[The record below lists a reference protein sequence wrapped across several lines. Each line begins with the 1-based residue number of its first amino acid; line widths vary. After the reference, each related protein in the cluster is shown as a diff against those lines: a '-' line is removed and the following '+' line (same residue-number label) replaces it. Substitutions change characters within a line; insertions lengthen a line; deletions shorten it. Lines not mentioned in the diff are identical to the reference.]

1 MDVPLPST
9 RRRERAW
16 RRYGWGA
23 LVSLGVAAA
32 AAYVVQLEPRL
43 ESVERTGIWLGTVE
57 RSPLVVRVHGSGT
70 LRPASVRWLTVES
83 SGRVE
88 EVLIKP
94 GAPVEPLTPVVRLE
108 NLDLEL
114 QAAQAQRE
122 VRDAQVRALTLERQ
136 SARERLELAA
146 ELASL
151 DAASGDAERRA
162 RAYAEGPGLVSQLD
176 SDQALEKAD
185 ELRRRRAL
193 AQQRVDLLGQL
204 APRELAT
211 LREQSAELRRVREVR
226 RELVD
231 RLLVRA
237 ATTGILQDV
246 LVELGQWVVPGTAV
260 AKVIVDRQ
268 LQAELRVPAEQAG
281 AIAVGQAASISTG
294 FGGPSNARIAG
305 VVRRIAPAA
314 SQGNVLVEIALTGAL
329 PENARPDQNVD
340 GSIETEHTDTTL
352 HMARPVGLA
361 LGNAASLFR
370 LDPETHVATRVE
382 VRTGRVSV
390 DRIEV
395 LEGLQ
400 AGDQVILSD
409 MSRHAGARAVR
420 VE

>member
-9 RRRERAW
+9 GRVERAR

-23 LVSLGVAAA
+23 LCSLSVAAA
-32 AAYVVQLEPRL
+32 TAYVLRLEPRL
-43 ESVERTGIWLGTVE
+43 ESVKRASLWLGTVE

-70 LRPASVRWLTVES
+70 LRPESIRWLTVES

-88 EVLIKP
+88 EVLVQP
-94 GAPVEPLTPVVRLE
+94 GSVVEPHTPVVRLE

-122 VRDAQVRALTLERQ
+122 VRDAQARALTLERQ

-146 ELASL
+146 EIASL
-151 DAASGDAERRA
+151 DAASSDAERRA
-162 RAYAEGPGLVSQLD
+162 TAYAEGAGLVSRLD
-176 SDQALEKAD
+176 TDQARGKAE
-185 ELRRRRAL
+185 ELRRRRTL
-193 AQQRVDLLGQL
+193 AEQRVELLARL

-226 RELVD
+226 RQLVD

-237 ATTGILQDV
+237 AATGILQDV

-268 LQAELRVPAEQAG
+268 LEAELRVPAEQAG
-281 AIAVGQAASISTG
+281 AIAIGQAASISTG
-294 FGGPSNARIAG
+294 FGEGRNASIAG

-314 SQGNVLVEIALTGAL
+314 SQGNVLVEVALTDTL

-340 GSIETEHTDTTL
+340 GSIETEHTEVTL
-352 HMARPVGLA
+352 HLARPVGFA
-361 LGNAASLFR
+361 VGTTASLFR
-370 LDPETHVATRVE
+370 LDPATQVATRVE

-395 LEGLQ
+395 LAGLQ
-400 AGDQVILSD
+400 SGDQVILSD